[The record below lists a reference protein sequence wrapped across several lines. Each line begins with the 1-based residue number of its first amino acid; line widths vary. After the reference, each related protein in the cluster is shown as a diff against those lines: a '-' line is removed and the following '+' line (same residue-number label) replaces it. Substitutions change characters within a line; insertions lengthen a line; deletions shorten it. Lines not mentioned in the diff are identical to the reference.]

1 MDAFEVF
8 VQGELFRISERT
20 QPDGATS
27 YDFAW
32 LNGPAEGGYGFTVGR
47 SLSR

>member
-8 VQGELFRISERT
+8 VQGVLFRISERT